1 MFIEHN
7 EIRYVEMAMMAVTC
21 GTSVTEE
28 KKCRL
33 TLDKYRNGCLDW
45 YLGRYCALYLPEDLE
60 ITINLSCL

>member
-1 MFIEHN
+1 VFIEHN

-28 KKCRL
+28 KK
-33 TLDKYRNGCLDW
+33 
-45 YLGRYCALYLPEDLE
+45 YLGRYCALYLPEDLK